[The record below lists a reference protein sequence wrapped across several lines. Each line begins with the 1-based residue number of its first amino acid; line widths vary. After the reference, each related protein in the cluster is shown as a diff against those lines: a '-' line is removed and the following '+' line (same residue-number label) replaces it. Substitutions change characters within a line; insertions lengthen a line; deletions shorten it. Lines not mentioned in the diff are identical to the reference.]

1 MNFTRHFDRIAA
13 ALAWLAGLLPR
24 ATVAQWRPAAEVL
37 QTCTTEA
44 TPSRLQRTTARL
56 RRWAYGPKTD
66 WP

>member
-1 MNFTRHFDRIAA
+1 MNFTRHLDRLAA

-24 ATVAQWRPAAEVL
+24 ATVAPWRPAAEAL
-37 QTCTTEA
+37 HPRTTEA
-44 TPSRLQRTTARL
+44 TPARLQRTTARL